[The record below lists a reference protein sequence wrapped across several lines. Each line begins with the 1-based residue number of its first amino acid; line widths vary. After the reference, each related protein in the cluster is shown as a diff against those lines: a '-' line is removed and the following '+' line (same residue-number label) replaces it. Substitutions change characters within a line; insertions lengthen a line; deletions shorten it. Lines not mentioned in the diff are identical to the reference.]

1 LSGTT
6 AVAGSINTSISQ
18 AGQGAAYVF
27 LKPLTG
33 WANASQTTQLIAS
46 DASGVDAFGYSV
58 AISGNTIVVGAPRL
72 GAVYVFVK
80 PTSGWPVLTTQKAK
94 IIAPYGAIGFGSSV
108 GISGNTIV
116 VGAPY
121 SGPNDQGLAY
131 LFVKPRGG
139 WTNTFGNYTAQLSPS
154 DLGGTID
161 DNFGSSVSI
170 SLNTVVIGEPK
181 GNNNAQPGAAYLF
194 VKPASGWT
202 DMSETAELRGSNS
215 VAGDEFG
222 FSVSVSANTVVVGSY
237 CAPVTVG
244 CGPGAAY
251 VFVEPLT
258 GWVTGTETAELTA
271 SDGADWNEF
280 GESVSISGNALA
292 IGAPA
297 AVTGATKDQG
307 AAYLYNKPLT
317 GWATTS
323 KFKAKLASSN
333 GAPADSFGYSVAI
346 SYGTLAAGAP
356 SQTVGSNVAE
366 GAVYIFG
373 N

>member
-1 LSGTT
+1 VCYSLI
-6 AVAGSINTSISQ
+6 SIFDSEPP
-18 AGQGAAYVF
+18 
-27 LKPLTG
+27 KP
-33 WANASQTTQLIAS
+33 
-46 DASGVDAFGYSV
+46 
-58 AISGNTIVVGAPRL
+58 
-72 GAVYVFVK
+72 AVYVFVK
-80 PTSGWPVLTTQKAK
+80 PTSGWSVLTTQKAK

-215 VAGDEFG
+215 LAGDEFG

-373 N
+373 H